1 MQVMCKLI
9 CRGASVFINA
19 LRQDNKS
26 RAYDWGCNVRMRVHR
41 TPVDILLLCVSVS
54 VSEMHEK
61 QDALADTLNI
71 FSYNYFLNTAAL
83 YQFLRVLYTSM

>member
-41 TPVDILLLCVSVS
+41 TPVDILLLC
-54 VSEMHEK
+54 ETKMHEK